1 MVLGET
7 FTQKFEL
14 TGRYEGEWVELKMP
28 DASVSRISRSDGDSS
43 IRYLFSALHSWSVVD
58 KNGRTVPITAQ
69 NLEKM
74 PIDWFNQAA
83 KCLSDFLEVL
93 K

>member
-28 DASVSRISRSDGDSS
+28 DASASRISRSDNDSS
-43 IRYLFSALHSWSVVD
+43 IRYLLSSLHSWSVVD

-69 NLEKM
+69 SLEKM

-83 KCLSDFLEVL
+83 KCLNDFLDVL